1 MTAKRYAV
9 AVLAVA
15 LAGGCS
21 FKSSILGNGD
31 KATEAYAS
39 ALIADKASIASGEM
53 AKYKITNRTGKDD
66 LQARRD
72 SYANDFIDVDYVG
85 APAPILETLA
95 TRYGYTYVEVGR
107 HNNILVNLKYK
118 ALPAPE
124 VLSLIASQV
133 QPLAKLDVDN
143 KNHAFRLIY
152 QR

>member
-21 FKSSILGNGD
+21 FKGSIMGNGD

-53 AKYKITNRTGKDD
+53 ARYKIDTRTAKDD

-72 SYANDFIDVDYVG
+72 SYAYDFIDVDYVG

-95 TRYGYTYVEVGR
+95 HRYGYTYVEVGR